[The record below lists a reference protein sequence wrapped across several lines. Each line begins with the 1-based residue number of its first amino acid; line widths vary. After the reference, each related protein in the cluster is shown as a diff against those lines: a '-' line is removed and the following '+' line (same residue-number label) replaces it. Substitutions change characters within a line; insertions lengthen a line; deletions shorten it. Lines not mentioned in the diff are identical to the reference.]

1 MLSSL
6 KLPDNEIG
14 HALSECRSAFRSV
27 GVFSAVIN
35 LLMIVP
41 SLYMLQVYD
50 RVLSSRNE
58 TTLLMLTLMVL
69 GAFLFMNALELVRSH
84 VLIRVGAQLDM
95 KLNKRVYIAAFEHNL
110 QRAGGT

>member
-1 MLSSL
+1 MFSSL

-14 HALSECRSAFRSV
+14 HALSEFRSAFRSV

-69 GAFLFMNALELVRSH
+69 GAYPLHERAGT
-84 VLIRVGAQLDM
+84 GAQL
-95 KLNKRVYIAAFEHNL
+95 RVDP
-110 QRAGGT
+110 RGGTSST